1 LGNYEEKKPKDGFLM
16 QSWALEISQ
25 LEIGYPQ
32 KKGAPTRVAGPI
44 DIAMEPG
51 ELHCL
56 LGPNGVGKSTLLRTL
71 AGIQPALEGN
81 VSIFSE
87 DLIRVDKKKLSRML
101 SIVLTDR
108 ISYGNLTAYELISLG
123 RTPYTGWFGQL
134 NASDKEKIKWAIE
147 NTHTTHLSTKS
158 IHELSDGERQKVMI
172 ARALAQ
178 DTPVILLDEPTA
190 HLDLPN
196 RVDII
201 RLLRNLARQT
211 NKAIVMSTH
220 ELDLALQAADKIW
233 LMTLENQLFSGVPED
248 LVLQDI
254 FGKVFTREGVQFDKQ
269 HGVFKV
275 VEPHCADINVEGE
288 KTGKFWTK
296 RALERLGYTV
306 TANKAEVGTVSVS
319 NEKTGWNW
327 KYEQAGRSKSY
338 NSIARL
344 IDHLKTKGADL

>member
-1 LGNYEEKKPKDGFLM
+1 VGNYEKEKSESFILM
-16 QSWALEISQ
+16 EHGALEISQ

-32 KKGAPTRVAGPI
+32 KKGSPLTVAGPI
-44 DIAMEPG
+44 DIAMSQG

-71 AGIQPALEGN
+71 AGIQPALSGVVRILGNDLHN
-81 VSIFSE
+81 VS
-87 DLIRVDKKKLSRML
+87 KKKLARML
-101 SIVLTDR
+101 SVVLTDR

-123 RTPYTGWFGQL
+123 RIPYTGWLGHL
-134 NASDKEKIKWAIE
+134 SDEDEEIIGKAIE
-147 NTHTTHLSTKS
+147 QTHTGNLAGKS

-178 DTPVILLDEPTA
+178 NTPVILLDEPTA

-201 RLLRNLARQT
+201 RLLRKLARQT

-233 LMTLENQLFSGVPED
+233 LMTMDNQLFSGVPED

-254 FGKVFTREGVQFDKQ
+254 FGSVFTRDGIEFDKQ
-269 HGVFKV
+269 HGIFKV
-275 VEPHCADINVEGE
+275 VEPYCADIRVEGE

-296 RALERLGYTV
+296 RALERLGFTV
-306 TANKAEVGTVSVS
+306 NASKEEVDIVRVSHE
-319 NEKTGWNW
+319 NEVW
-327 KYEQAGRSKSY
+327 KWHFSQSKKVQEFDT
-338 NSIARL
+338 IADL
-344 IDHLKTKGADL
+344 LENLKTKGGGV

>member
-1 LGNYEEKKPKDGFLM
+1 MDTM
-16 QSWALEISQ
+16 ALKISD

-32 KKGAPTRVAGPI
+32 KNGVPTKVAGPI
-44 DIAMEPG
+44 DVEMQFG

-71 AGIQPALEGN
+71 AGIQPALQGG
-81 VSIFSE
+81 VSILGE
-87 DLIRVDKKKLSRML
+87 DLQHIQKRQLAKKL

-108 ISYGNLTAYELISLG
+108 VGYGNLTSYELIALG

-134 NASDKEKIKWAIE
+134 KPEDRQKILWSID
-147 NTHTTHLSTKS
+147 NTHIAHLADKS

-201 RLLRNLARQT
+201 RLLRKLARKT
-211 NKAIVMSTH
+211 EKAIIMSTH
-220 ELDLALQAADKIW
+220 ELDLALQAADQIW
-233 LMTLENQLFSGVPED
+233 LMTKENHLFFGVPED
-248 LVLQDI
+248 LVLNDI
-254 FGKVFTREGVQFDKQ
+254 FGKVFSRGGVEFDKQ

-275 VEPHCADINVEGE
+275 VEPHCADINVIGE
-288 KTGKFWTK
+288 QTGAFWTK
-296 RALERLGYTV
+296 RALERIGYTV
-306 TANKAEVGTVSVS
+306 FSDYKNLPTIRVS
-319 NEKTGWNW
+319 KDQHQWQW
-327 KYEQAGRSKSY
+327 KYQHSEDVFEFS
-338 NSIARL
+338 SIGKL
-344 IDHLKTKGADL
+344 ITHLKGGDT

>member
-1 LGNYEEKKPKDGFLM
+1 MDFR
-16 QSWALEISQ
+16 ALEISQ
-25 LEIGYPQ
+25 LEIGYPR
-32 KKGAPTRVAGPI
+32 KKDSPIIVAGPI
-44 DIAMEPG
+44 DIAMDPG

-71 AGIQPALEGN
+71 AGIQPALSGQ
-81 VSIFSE
+81 VSV
-87 DLIRVDKKKLSRML
+87 LGKNLHKVGKKKLSRML
-101 SIVLTDR
+101 SVVLTDR

-123 RTPYTGWFGQL
+123 RIPYTGWLGHL
-134 NASDKEKIKWAIE
+134 NAEDEEIINLAIE
-147 NTHTTHLSTKS
+147 QTHISHLADKS

-178 DTPVILLDEPTA
+178 NTPVILLDEPTA

-201 RLLRNLARQT
+201 RLLRKLARQT

-233 LMTLENQLFSGVPED
+233 LMTMENQLYSGVPED
-248 LVLQDI
+248 LVLQDV
-254 FGKVFTREGVQFDKQ
+254 FGRAFTRDGIQFDKQ

-275 VEPHCADINVEGE
+275 VEPYCADIRVEGE

-296 RALERLGYTV
+296 RALERLGFTV
-306 TANKAEVGTVSVS
+306 NASKEEVDVVRVSHENDV
-319 NEKTGWNW
+319 W
-327 KYEQAGRSKSY
+327 KWQFSQGKKIPLEFENISDLLES
-338 NSIARL
+338 
-344 IDHLKTKGADL
+344 LKTKEGEA

>member
-1 LGNYEEKKPKDGFLM
+1 MKD
-16 QSWALEISQ
+16 SALYISQ

-32 KKGAPTRVAGPI
+32 KKKLPIAVAGPI
-44 DIAMEPG
+44 NIAMSSG

-71 AGIQPALEGN
+71 AGIQPALGGQ
-81 VSIFSE
+81 VSILGENLHS
-87 DLIRVDKKKLSRML
+87 VSKKKLSRML
-101 SIVLTDR
+101 SVVLTDR
-108 ISYGNLTAYELISLG
+108 ISYGNLTSYELISLG
-123 RTPYTGWFGQL
+123 RIPYTGWLGHL
-134 NASDKEKIKWAIE
+134 NAEDKAIISLAIE
-147 NTHTTHLSTKS
+147 QTHIRHLADKS

-178 DTPVILLDEPTA
+178 NTPVILLDEPTA

-201 RLLRNLARQT
+201 RLLRKLARQT

-233 LMTLENQLFSGVPED
+233 LMTMDNQLYSGVPED

-254 FGKVFTREGVQFDKQ
+254 FGSVFTRDGIEFDKQ
-269 HGVFKV
+269 HGIFKV
-275 VEPHCADINVEGE
+275 VEPYCADIRVEGE

-296 RALERLGYTV
+296 RALERLGFTV
-306 TANKAEVGTVSVS
+306 NASKEEVGIVRVTHE
-319 NEKTGWNW
+319 NEVW
-327 KYEQAGRSKSY
+327 KWHFSHGRKESEFTTIAG
-338 NSIARL
+338 L
-344 IDHLKTKGADL
+344 LDVLKLKGGEA

>member
-1 LGNYEEKKPKDGFLM
+1 LGNYEKEKPEDFILM
-16 QSWALEISQ
+16 EQSALDISQ

-32 KKGAPTRVAGPI
+32 KKGLPIIVAGPI
-44 DIAMEPG
+44 NISMTSG

-71 AGIQPALEGN
+71 AGIQPALSGQVSILGENLHN
-81 VSIFSE
+81 VS
-87 DLIRVDKKKLSRML
+87 KKKLSRML
-101 SIVLTDR
+101 SVVLTDR
-108 ISYGNLTAYELISLG
+108 ISYGNLTVYELISLG
-123 RTPYTGWFGQL
+123 RIPYTGWLGNL
-134 NASDKEKIKWAIE
+134 NAEDKHIISQAIE
-147 NTHTTHLSTKS
+147 QTHIGHLADKS

-178 DTPVILLDEPTA
+178 NTPVILLDEPTA

-201 RLLRNLARQT
+201 RLLRKLARQT

-233 LMTLENQLFSGVPED
+233 LMTMENQLFSGVPED

-254 FGKVFTREGVQFDKQ
+254 FGSVFTREGIEFDKQ
-269 HGVFKV
+269 HGIFKV
-275 VEPHCADINVEGE
+275 VEPYCADIRVEGE

-296 RALERLGYTV
+296 RALERLGFTV
-306 TANKAEVGTVSVS
+306 NATQDEVDVVKVSQQNGSWKWQFSHGTSVS
-319 NEKTGWNW
+319 EFSTI
-327 KYEQAGRSKSY
+327 AGLLDTLKSKGG
-338 NSIARL
+338 IA
-344 IDHLKTKGADL
+344 